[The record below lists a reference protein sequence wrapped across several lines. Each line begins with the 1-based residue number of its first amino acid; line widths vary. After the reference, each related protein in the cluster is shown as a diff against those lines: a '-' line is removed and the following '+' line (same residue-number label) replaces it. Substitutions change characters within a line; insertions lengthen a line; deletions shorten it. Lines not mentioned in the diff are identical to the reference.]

1 MQGDPCQEANRLLAG
16 CVAQIQG
23 NKIALVA
30 AIILIVLIFFILFGP
45 AISGYEFEEIDS
57 NAINQGPSA
66 AHWFGTDNLG

>member
-1 MQGDPCQEANRLLAG
+1 M
-16 CVAQIQG
+16 
-23 NKIALVA
+23 A